1 MGFGNK
7 AHRDYVK
14 KSMKGYGGGDGGDTI
29 LLIIAIIL
37 IAYLLV
43 RFG

>member
-1 MGFGNK
+1 MGLGNK
-7 AHRDYVK
+7 THRNYVK
-14 KSMKGYGGGDGGDTI
+14 KSLKGRGCDGGDTI